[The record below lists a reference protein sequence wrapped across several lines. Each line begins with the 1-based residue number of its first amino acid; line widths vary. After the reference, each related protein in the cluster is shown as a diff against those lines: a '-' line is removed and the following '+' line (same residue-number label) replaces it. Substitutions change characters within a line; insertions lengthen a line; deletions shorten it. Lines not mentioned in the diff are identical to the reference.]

1 MRVGAHWRPAL
12 LPYHAA
18 IAAPSRRPREADYAR
33 RAARRLCQAEWR
45 TPFVPRN
52 YSHARPPIHSEPSE
66 RLEETAAQ
74 GGALRVRRLAAP
86 EAERAACA
94 PWRPAAR
101 PCLLPPP
108 AEASCTQA
116 DARRGEGTTGGDRIG
131 QRPCCMPRI
140 CVPYASE
147 VVSPAARQLTGV
159 RARCHSSREARA
171 RRWRPAPVISPAVLP
186 ARVLDEVPFA
196 VEARFIF
203 HPAQQPWS
211 STLSAPSSF
220 RRPRRSGTACA

>member
-1 MRVGAHWRPAL
+1 MNACWRALASRATLSIMQPSRHPRGAH
-12 LPYHAA
+12 
-18 IAAPSRRPREADYAR
+18 AR
-33 RAARRLCQAEWR
+33 RTTRGVQHDAFARPIEWR
-45 TPFVPRN
+45 TPFVPPCW
-52 YSHARPPIHSEPSE
+52 SLKFAREAAHSDPSE

-101 PCLLPPP
+101 PCLLPPA
-108 AEASCTQA
+108 AEASCTPA
-116 DARRGEGTTGGDRIG
+116 DARRGPRAATGSGSK
-131 QRPCCMPRI
+131 RPCCMPRI

-171 RRWRPAPVISPAVLP
+171 RRWRLPPVISPAVLP
-186 ARVLDEVPFA
+186 CARARLLDDTT
-196 VEARFIF
+196 RCRLQLK
-203 HPAQQPWS
+203 PASS
-211 STLSAPSSF
+211 STPRSNHGA
-220 RRPRRSGTACA
+220 RP